1 MTRERLTARGTGV
14 PLKVEAPAKDLI
26 PANPWIPAYLAGG
39 GLRVWGIANLV
50 TALAYFVLGFIVSRF
65 FAAYGLFPAPI
76 WLPTG
81 IATVAAM
88 AGGLALAP
96 GIFLGSF
103 LSNALL
109 FDPPLHVT
117 TIISLT
123 NALGPVAG
131 ALLLRKLR
139 PDRGLFTSFPGVIAF
154 IVCTTFLSPAISAAG
169 GTLGM
174 AIGQPLD
181 LMELYS
187 RWVNW
192 WLTDSGGTLYLA
204 PALILWMGLEREQGE
219 HAPVKLVFDR
229 RDLSVWAW
237 VATVSVVLF
246 LTPPLRGSY
255 IRTAFP
261 FLLVVPLSWIA
272 LRMSLRYAYS
282 LVTLVS
288 IAATAGTVAGFGPF
302 QNHGLAN
309 PLQLV
314 GVLVVLLAMNVLT
327 IVSLVS
333 ERADAQNA
341 NRVKSM
347 FLANTSHELRT
358 PLNAIIGFSSLIA
371 SQAARGAD
379 ASKFEDYAN
388 TITASGEHLL
398 ALINDLLDM
407 SKLEAGRFDLVEE
420 EVRLGESIDDLFDL
434 VRLQANS
441 KSIRLMFDRVV
452 SDATIRVDIRAFRQI
467 LLNLLSNAIKFSNE
481 NGRVVIA
488 ALPGPAGGLSIQV
501 SDNGIGIAA
510 EAIER
515 IFKPFERVQS
525 EAVAKIEGTGLG
537 LSIASGLTAL
547 HGGNI
552 RLESSVGLG
561 TKVTVTLPASRVIA
575 IRMAEQPLSASAP
588 QMAPQASGR

>member
-1 MTRERLTARGTGV
+1 MLKSERSR
-14 PLKVEAPAKDLI
+14 PDDAPENL
-26 PANPWIPAYLAGG
+26 WIPPYLAGRG
-39 GLRVWGIANLV
+39 MRGWLIANLA
-50 TALAYFVLGFIVSRF
+50 TALAYFVLGLIVSRF

-81 IATVAAM
+81 VATVAGM
-88 AGGLALAP
+88 VGGLALAP
-96 GIFLGSF
+96 GIFMGSV
-103 LSNALL
+103 LANAIL
-109 FDPPLHVT
+109 FDPAIHVT
-117 TIISLT
+117 AIISFT
-123 NALGPVAG
+123 NAAGPVVG
-131 ALLLRKLR
+131 AAVLRRLR
-139 PDRGLFTSFPGVIAF
+139 PSRGLFTSFPGVIAF

-169 GTLGM
+169 GTVGM

-181 LMELYS
+181 LLELYS

-192 WLTDSGGTLYLA
+192 WLTDSGGALYLA
-204 PALILWMGLEREQGE
+204 PALILWMGLEHEQTD
-219 HAPVKLVFDR
+219 HVPHKAIFDR
-229 RDLSVWAW
+229 KDLSVWAW

-272 LRMSLRYAYS
+272 LRMSLRHAYS

-327 IVSLVS
+327 IVALVS

-358 PLNAIIGFSSLIA
+358 PLNAIIGFSQLIA
-371 SQAARGAD
+371 TQARHGAD
-379 ASKFEDYAN
+379 VAKLEDYAR
-388 TITASGEHLL
+388 TITSSGEHLL

-407 SKLEAGRFDLVEE
+407 SKIEAGRFDLFEE
-420 EVRLGESIDDLFDL
+420 EIRIGEVIDDLTAL
-434 VRLQANS
+434 VRYQAGE
-441 KSIRLMFDRVV
+441 KSIRLIFDRTIE
-452 SDATIRVDIRAFRQI
+452 DAIVRVDPKAFRQI
-467 LLNLLSNAIKFSNE
+467 LLNLVSNAIKFTDQG
-481 NGRVVIA
+481 GRIVISLLA
-488 ALPGPAGGLSIQV
+488 APSGGLAVQV
-501 SDNGIGIAA
+501 ADNGIGIAP

-515 IFKPFERVQS
+515 MFRPFERGQ
-525 EAVAKIEGTGLG
+525 EPAVSRVEGTGLG
-537 LSIASGLTAL
+537 LSIARGLTAL

-552 RLESSVGLG
+552 TLESSIGTG
-561 TKVTVTLPASRVIA
+561 TKVTVTLPGNRVIA
-575 IRMAEQPLSASAP
+575 IQTAEKPLTSGAP
-588 QMAPQASGR
+588 QTAH